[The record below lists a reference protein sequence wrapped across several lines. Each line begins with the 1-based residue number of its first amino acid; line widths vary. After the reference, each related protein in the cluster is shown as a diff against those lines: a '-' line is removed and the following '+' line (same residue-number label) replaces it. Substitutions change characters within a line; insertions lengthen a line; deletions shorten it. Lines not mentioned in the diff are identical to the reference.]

1 MMSRAR
7 ILRTSEDF
15 KVRWMRTEHAASWI
29 SLAKDRRIID
39 KALEAARSVSSKL
52 GYPPSESR
60 GEYPVTPT
68 VLRSMT
74 SKTQDLQEEY
84 LRISIA
90 PRSMDFLCI
99 SLGGSVV
106 CRAWDA

>member
-15 KVRWMRTEHAASWI
+15 KVRWMRTERAASWI

-74 SKTQDLQEEY
+74 SKTQDLQEEC
-84 LRISIA
+84 LRSIA
-90 PRSMDFLCI
+90 PRSTDFLCI